1 MFGWQT
7 QLIDL
12 VSIFV
17 YIALMKGAAALI
29 SKELIARINELAH
42 KAKAEGL
49 TELEEA
55 ERQELREKY
64 LKEFRAGFRQQVEML
79 QVYDKD
85 GKEVTPEKVRQV
97 QRDRGLRDD

>member
-1 MFGWQT
+1 M
-7 QLIDL
+7 
-12 VSIFV
+12 
-17 YIALMKGAAALI
+17 I
-29 SKELIARINELAH
+29 SKELLARINELAH

-55 ERQELREKY
+55 ERQELRQKY

-97 QRDRGLRDD
+97 QRDHGLRDD